1 MSKASVKASLNDGTF
16 SPSSSSEGWTA
27 ARGEVVRQATKE
39 ATHNLPPVLSACC
52 LGLIGQIGGG
62 LPLRASAKDGVV
74 ELSSGPPFQARP
86 GMNSLAIGL
95 RCEGEGGG
103 ERVEVGRGGEE
114 VSWGRRSWIL
124 SGLSGWYTEVGRG
137 NASVEEREHQWH
149 GAPSTSVAYHWW

>member
-1 MSKASVKASLNDGTF
+1 MKASLNDGTF

-27 ARGEVVRQATKE
+27 AGGEVVRQPPRG
-39 ATHNLPPVLSACC
+39 THNLPPVLSTSC

-74 ELSSGPPFQARP
+74 ELSSGPSFQARP
-86 GMNSLAIGL
+86 GTNSLAMGL

-137 NASVEEREHQWH
+137 NASAGEREHQWH
-149 GAPSTSVAYHWW
+149 RAPST